1 MASMEE
7 LKDRIEDE
15 TQDSPERFFA
25 VRTIQERGFT
35 RAQCSNCG
43 TYFWSTTERDVCG
56 EPVCSGGY
64 SFIND
69 PPTEKTFDFG
79 QAWTEFADFMEERG
93 YEPINRYPV
102 AARWRDDTEFVRA
115 SIYDFQPY
123 VVSGEVE
130 PPANPLVVPQFCLRF
145 NDIENVGVTGRHY
158 TGFIMTGQHAF
169 TEPDSYDQD
178 KYFADMLD
186 WLLEGMEIPI
196 DEVILHEDS
205 WGGGGNLGA
214 CMEFF
219 VDGLEL
225 FNQVYMF
232 YEVDPAAEKGYSEL
246 DTKVLDMGMGH
257 ERIVWITHGSET
269 SYEANMEQVV
279 EQLYEATGVDP
290 DAEMWRAFLPH
301 AGLLNVDEVDDMDA
315 AWDEVADAVGV
326 PTKAL
331 RKEIEPAAALY
342 SVADHARSLLIALA
356 DGILPSNS
364 GERHSLRVIARRA
377 FEIIDSHG
385 WDIDMAEVM
394 AWHATEMAAVYP
406 ELQEQVPEVQEI
418 IRHERQ
424 KYDQTVQDAERI
436 METLDEDELT
446 TAKLIELY
454 DSEGLSPD
462 MLERAG
468 FDVDVPDDFYAQ
480 VTARHE
486 QDAQEHQ
493 TGNDEGL
500 DLTGI
505 PGTEY
510 LFREDERMTRFD
522 AEVVAVIKDGG
533 GRSHVVLDR
542 TCFYPTSGGQMHDE
556 GTLGGQQVVDVTK
569 QDGVVLHRL
578 ADGTEP
584 PEEGQT
590 VHGEIDAARRDQL
603 MQHHTATHLINGAAK
618 AVLGDHIWQ
627 DGAKKTTQKARLD
640 VTHYRNI
647 TDDELADIQAQARE
661 WIEQDLPVD
670 KRTMSKGAAEQQ
682 YGFRLYQGGVPP
694 GNQLRVVSVG
704 DVDTEACG
712 GTHVDHTSAVE
723 DLVVTGS
730 SRVQDGLIRIE
741 FRAGPAAREYERF
754 REELQQDIE
763 TWLDL
768 DAYTLDT
775 VADIFDVDVADLPG
789 VVERFVDE
797 WEDQRDEIWALED
810 RVEEGI
816 DHSYDERPHDPQELF
831 QQWKRQKKQI
841 EQLEDMIEDAL
852 KQELLEDDDRRIT
865 RTIDIDD
872 VGTLI
877 SIAQHVTRD
886 DPETAVVLQGT
897 NAVIAARGEDSD
909 ADIESLV
916 EERAAVIQP
925 AGDLVKGFKLKR

>member
-1 MASMEE
+1 MEE
-7 LKDRIEDE
+7 LKSRIEEE
-15 TQDSPERFFA
+15 TQDAPERFFA
-25 VRTIQERGFT
+25 VRTIKERGFT
-35 RAQCSNCG
+35 RDTCSNCG
-43 TYFWSTTERDVCG
+43 IHFWSTTDRDVCG
-56 EPVCSGGY
+56 EPSCSGGY

-79 QAWTEFADFMEERG
+79 EAWTGFAAFMDERG
-93 YEPINRYPV
+93 YEPISRYPV

-169 TEPDSYDQD
+169 TEPDEYDQE

-196 DEVILHEDS
+196 DEVVLHEDS

-232 YEVDPAAEKGYSEL
+232 YEVDPETEKGYSEL

-269 SYEANMEQVV
+269 SYEANMEEVV
-279 EQLYEATGVDP
+279 EQLYEETGVDP
-290 DAEMWRAFLPH
+290 DPGMWRDFLPH

-315 AWDEVADAVGV
+315 AWAEVADEVGV
-326 PTKAL
+326 PTRAL

-356 DGILPSNS
+356 DGVLPSNS

-377 FEIIDSHG
+377 FEIIDRHE

-394 AWHATEMAAVYP
+394 AWHAAEMAEVYP
-406 ELQEQVPEVQEI
+406 ELEERVPAVQDI

-436 METLDEDELT
+436 MQTLDAEELT
-446 TAKLIELY
+446 TEKLIELY
-454 DSEGLSPD
+454 DSEGLSPE

-468 FDVDVPDDFYAQ
+468 FEVDVPDDFYAQ

-486 QDAQEHQ
+486 HGAQEHQ
-493 TGNDEGL
+493 TGQGDRF
-500 DLTGI
+500 DLTGL
-505 PGTEY
+505 PKTTY
-510 LFREDERMTRFD
+510 RFREDERQYSFD
-522 AEVVAVIKDGG
+522 AKVLAVLADEQ
-533 GRSHVVLDR
+533 GRPLLVLDE
-542 TCFYPTSGGQMHDE
+542 TCFYPTSGGQVHDD
-556 GTLGGQQVVDVTK
+556 GIIDGQEVVDVTK
-569 QDGVVLHRL
+569 QDGIVVHRL
-578 ADGTEP
+578 KDGADVPAKGD
-584 PEEGQT
+584 T
-590 VHGEIDAARRDQL
+590 VHGEIDGDRRDQL

-618 AVLGDHIWQ
+618 EVLGEHIWQ
-627 DGAKKTTQKARLD
+627 DGAKKTTRKARLD

-647 TDDELADIQAQARE
+647 TDEELQRIQEQARE
-661 WIEQDLPVD
+661 WIRQDLPVD
-670 KRTMSKGAAEQQ
+670 KRTMSKGDAEQQ

-694 GNQLRVVSVG
+694 GNELRVVSVG

-712 GTHVDHTSAVE
+712 GTHVDRTSEIE
-723 DLVVTGS
+723 DLIVTGT

-741 FRAGPAAREYERF
+741 FRAGPAAREYQRF
-754 REELQQDIE
+754 REDLEDDLSSWI
-763 TWLDL
+763 DL
-768 DAYTLDT
+768 DGYTLDT
-775 VADIFDVDVADLPG
+775 VADIFDVSVEDLPG

-797 WEDQRDEIWALED
+797 WADQRDEIWALED
-810 RVEEGI
+810 RVEAET
-816 DHSYDERPHDPQELF
+816 DHSYDERPHDPRELF
-831 QQWKRQKKQI
+831 RQWKRQKKQI
-841 EQLEDMIEDAL
+841 GELEDAIEDQL
-852 KQELLEDDDRRIT
+852 KEELLDDEDRLIT

-877 SIAQHVTRD
+877 RIARHVTAD
-886 DPETAVVLQGT
+886 DTDTAVVLQGT

-909 ADIESLV
+909 EDLEALV
-916 EERAAVIQP
+916 SERAEVVQAS
-925 AGDLVKGFKLKR
+925 GEDLVKGFKLKR